1 MMKKIVFFI
10 VIITSVLGNA
20 QSTDSLFVQANKLY
34 QQESYTKALQIYQ
47 QIDSTNLQ
55 SDALYFNMA
64 NAYYKTNQVAPAI
77 YYYEKALK
85 LNPSNSDYNFN
96 LQFAKRM
103 TLDNIEVLPKS
114 LGQRFRDSVILLFTY
129 NAWATIAVIFAFLFA
144 LLFLL
149 YHFSYRTGIKRFYF
163 VTSILCVFFVT
174 TSVFFAYRNY
184 QYVSNLRTAIIYEQE
199 VNVRSAPSKSGEIN
213 FQLHEGAKVEIIE
226 SLDNWMKIKISDGKT
241 GWINSE
247 NLKEI

>member
-1 MMKKIVFFI
+1 MKKIVFFLI
-10 VIITSVLGNA
+10 VLIFAVGNA
-20 QSTDSLFVQANKLY
+20 RTVDSLFVKANKLY
-34 QQESYTKALQIYQ
+34 QQESYAKALRIYQ
-47 QIDSTNLQ
+47 QIDSMNVQ

-77 YYYEKALK
+77 YFYEKALK

-103 TLDNIEVLPKS
+103 TLDNIELLPKS
-114 LGQRFRDSVILLFTY
+114 LGQRFRDTIILLFTY
-129 NAWATIAVIFAFLFA
+129 NTWATIAVILAFLFA

-149 YHFSYRTGIKRFYF
+149 YHFSYRAAIKRFYF
-163 VTSILCVFFVT
+163 VTSILCVIFVT

-184 QYVSNLRTAIIYEQE
+184 QYVSNLRTAIIFKQE
-199 VNVRSAPSKSGEIN
+199 VDVRSAPSKSGEIN
-213 FQLHEGAKVEIIE
+213 FELHEGTKVEILE

-241 GWINSE
+241 GWINAD
-247 NLKEI
+247 NLREI

>member
-1 MMKKIVFFI
+1 MKKIVFLLI
-10 VIITSVLGNA
+10 LSITAVVHA
-20 QSTDSLFVQANKLY
+20 QSADSLFVKANKLY
-34 QQESYTKALQIYQ
+34 QLESYQKALKIYQ
-47 QIDSTNLQ
+47 QLDTLNVQ

-77 YYYEKALK
+77 YYYEKAIK
-85 LNPSNSDYNFN
+85 LNPNNSDYSFN

-114 LGQRFRDSVILLFTY
+114 IGQRFRDSIILAFTY
-129 NAWATIAVIFAFLFA
+129 NTWAIIAVTLAFLFA

-149 YHFSYRTGIKRFYF
+149 YHFSYRTAIKRFYF
-163 VTSILCVFFVT
+163 VTSILCVIFVT
-174 TSVFFAYRNY
+174 TSVFFAYKNY
-184 QYVSNLRTAIIYEQE
+184 HYVSNLRTAIIYVQSAD
-199 VNVRSAPSKSGEIN
+199 VRSAPSKSGEIN
-213 FQLHEGAKVEIIE
+213 FELHEGTKVEILE

-247 NLKEI
+247 NLREI